1 MSNPFSKK
9 NKPEETSPENIDDEV
24 ESSDEEC
31 PSTDEEPPA
40 QETPEEIESELEET
54 EELSERQ
61 EEEPVENELDAPSL
75 TMDEISCRSCRF
87 FEFEGGSR
95 KEVDLGECRRM
106 APTPG
111 KKSVASWP
119 SVTWDTWCGEWVSG
133 ISNEDMV
140 RMARAVAETAD
151 ALDPAEQS
159 QQSVEEVI
167 SETEEVP

>member
-1 MSNPFSKK
+1 MNNPFSKK
-9 NKPEETSPENIDDEV
+9 SKPEESNSENINDEV

-40 QETPEEIESELEET
+40 QETPAEIGPELKET

-61 EEEPVENELDAPSL
+61 EEDPVENEEDAPSL

-87 FEFEGGSR
+87 FDFQGDSR

-111 KKSVASWP
+111 KKSMASWP

-140 RMARAVAETAD
+140 RMARAVAETVEAQPPID
-151 ALDPAEQS
+151 QS
-159 QQSVEEVI
+159 QQAVEEVI
-167 SETEEVP
+167 S